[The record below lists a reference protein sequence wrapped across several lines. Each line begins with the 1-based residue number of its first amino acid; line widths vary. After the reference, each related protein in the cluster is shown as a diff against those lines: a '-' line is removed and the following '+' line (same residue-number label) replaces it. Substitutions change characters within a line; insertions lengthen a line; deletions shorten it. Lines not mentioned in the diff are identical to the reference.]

1 MRKIS
6 QSEGFMR
13 IQMTNQSRDCQ
24 DSSHRLQSNVTV
36 TLAPYGQC
44 QAVPGPLIGHCLT
57 ILASDWLADP
67 GPVSRVLP
75 GLRLLNTSSQVI

>member
-1 MRKIS
+1 
-6 QSEGFMR
+6 MR

-44 QAVPGPLIGHCLT
+44 QAVPGPLIGRCLT